1 MLTTLVIAILT
12 LMAGIGIFLVACQM
26 MSTNLETAGSER
38 LKTMF
43 SRAARSRWLG
53 VGIGALGTAAIQ
65 SSGATTVMVI
75 GFVNVGIM
83 SLTQA
88 ATIIYGANIGTTIT
102 AQIVALGMFGNG
114 GISTTTL
121 FAALSGVGAFLAL
134 FAKSNKWKTIGGIVT
149 GFGMLFVGLSMMS
162 DAMGDFAAMEEI
174 RLFLAQ
180 ISNPVLLVLLGTILT
195 AIIQSS
201 SVTTSI
207 ALTMVVTGL
216 INLEQGI
223 YLTLGSNIGSC
234 VVAIIAG
241 ITSGV
246 NAKRTSLIHLLFNCS
261 GVVVFMLLGLLMSI
275 ITNYQLNFGTIFE
288 RMFPAAPQLQLAMF
302 HTIFNVFTVLIMMP
316 LTNILVKV
324 VCKMIPDKTV
334 DTPQTEQPHFFF
346 LDEHMLRTPTIAVR
360 QTKLEIENMASI
372 ALKNFDISLQTVCRS
387 DFSQM
392 DEFKQNE
399 NQLNF
404 LNHSLVTYIIRLN
417 EKSLTDEDH
426 RYLTGA
432 IRTISDLERIG
443 DYAENI
449 TEYATIMTDKNEH
462 FSENAI
468 EEIELMRELIFDVYQ
483 NIMKAYMDG
492 DIEAYWQAHRCEDQV
507 DDLCDKMSANH
518 VERMTK
524 GLCTPLVG
532 AQYLELASNCERIS
546 DHLINVGKTIRGIYP
561 NIIIS
566 NSR

>member
-1 MLTTLVIAILT
+1 MITTLLIAVLT

-43 SRAARSRWLG
+43 SKAARSRWLG

-121 FAALSGVGAFLAL
+121 FAALAGVGAFIAL
-134 FAKSNKWKTIGGIVT
+134 FAKADKLKTIGGIIT

-162 DAMGDFAAMEEI
+162 SAMGNFAAMEEI

-180 ISNPVLLVLLGTILT
+180 IKNPVLLVLLGTVLT

-207 ALTMVVTGL
+207 ALTMVVAGL

-241 ITSGV
+241 MTSGI

-261 GVVVFMLLGLLMSI
+261 GVIVFMLLALVMNIVSG
-275 ITNYQLNFGTIFE
+275 NQLNLGVLFE
-288 RMFPAAPQLQLAMF
+288 RMFPSAPQLQLAMF
-302 HTIFNVFTVLIMMP
+302 HTIFNICTVLIMMP
-316 LTNILVKV
+316 LTDMLVNI
-324 VCKMIPDKTV
+324 VCRMIPDRSAE
-334 DTPQTEQPHFFF
+334 TPLSEQPHYYF
-346 LDEHMLRTPTIAVR
+346 LDEHMLRTPIIAVR
-360 QTKLEIENMASI
+360 QTKLEIENMASL
-372 ALKNFDISLQTVCRS
+372 ALRNYDISLQTICRL

-392 DEFKQNE
+392 EEFTRNE
-399 NQLNF
+399 KQLNF
-404 LNHSLVTYIIRLN
+404 LNHSLVSYIIRLN

-449 TEYATIMTDKNEH
+449 TEYATLMADKKERFTND
-462 FSENAI
+462 AI
-468 EEIELMRELIFDVYQ
+468 EEIEQMRDLIFEVYQ
-483 NIMKAYMDG
+483 NVMKAYMDS
-492 DIEAYWQAHRCEDQV
+492 DIDAYWQAHRYEDQV

-532 AQYLELASNCERIS
+532 AQYLELASNSERIS
-546 DHLINVGKTIRGIYP
+546 DHLINVGKTIKGLYQK
-561 NIIIS
+561 
-566 NSR
+566 

>member
-1 MLTTLVIAILT
+1 MIFTLLIAVLT

-26 MSTNLETAGSER
+26 MSTNLETASSER
-38 LKTMF
+38 LKAMF
-43 SRAARSRWLG
+43 SKAARSRWLG

-102 AQIVALGMFGNG
+102 AQIVALGMFGGG
-114 GISTTTL
+114 GISTTTI
-121 FAALSGVGAFLAL
+121 FASLAGIGAFMAL
-134 FAKSNKWKTIGGIVT
+134 FAKTDKVKTIGGIIT

-162 DAMGDFAAMEEI
+162 SAMGDFAKTEEI
-174 RLFLAQ
+174 RLFLAK
-180 ISNPVLLVLLGTILT
+180 ISNPVLLVLLGTVIT

-241 ITSGV
+241 MTSGI

-261 GVVVFMLLGLLMSI
+261 GVVVFMILALIMDVTTG
-275 ITNYQLNFGTIFE
+275 NRLNFGVLFE
-288 RMFPAAPQLQLAMF
+288 RMFPSAPQLQLAMF
-302 HTIFNVFTVLIMMP
+302 HTIFNVCTVLIMMP
-316 LTNILVKV
+316 LTNILVKA
-324 VCKMIPDKTV
+324 VCKMIPDRTA
-334 DTPQTEQPHFFF
+334 DIPQSAQPHYFF
-346 LDEHMLRTPTIAVR
+346 LDENMLRTPIIAVR

-372 ALKNFDISLQTVCRS
+372 ALRNYDISLQTICEM
-387 DFSQM
+387 DFSKM

-404 LNHSLVTYIIRLN
+404 LNHSLVSYIIRLN
-417 EKSLTDEDH
+417 EKQLTEEDH

-449 TEYATIMTDKNEH
+449 TEYAALMADNNMRFSTD
-462 FSENAI
+462 AL
-468 EEIELMRELIFDVYQ
+468 EEIEQMRDLIFSVYQ
-483 NIMKAYMDG
+483 NIMKAYMDI
-492 DIEAYWQAHRCEDQV
+492 DVEAYNQAHNYEDKV
-507 DDLCDKMSANH
+507 DDLCEKMSANH

-532 AQYLELASNCERIS
+532 AQFLELASNSERIS
-546 DHLINVGKTIRGIYP
+546 DHLINVGKTVKGVIKKG
-561 NIIIS
+561 NL
-566 NSR
+566 